1 MLWYWVIRAPTASSL
16 AGLRNGGGWEL
27 DIVGVMVGLTGGPR
41 WYVLVVV
48 SRVYLYLLWLSGHM
62 QFLKSLTPGGVPN
75 GDPSPRNR
83 RFQTAFQFCVVDSKC
98 RWATEQALNLP
109 QTGILC
115 TAEGFCPESPYNGFP
130 ASGGS
135 IETSRELN
143 LD

>member
-1 MLWYWVIRAPTASSL
+1 MLWYWAIRAPTASSL

-27 DIVGVMVGLTGGPR
+27 DIVGVMAGLTGVPR

-48 SRVYLYLLWLSGHM
+48 SRVYLHLLWLSGHM

-98 RWATEQALNLP
+98 RWATEQALKVY
-109 QTGILC
+109 IL
-115 TAEGFCPESPYNGFP
+115 AESKDDSTKVSF
-130 ASGGS
+130 
-135 IETSRELN
+135 
-143 LD
+143 